1 MNWHKHEA
9 SQFLT
14 TIDVSVQ
21 LLVIYSVPV
30 GCLSLGFISLLLL
43 GVESRANDLSIFIRN
58 LLEQQALKGHDFV

>member
-1 MNWHKHEA
+1 MNRHKHEA

-30 GCLSLGFISLLLL
+30 GCLSLGFISLLLP
-43 GVESRANDLSIFIRN
+43 GVESRVNDFSISISN
-58 LLEQQALKGHDFV
+58 LLEQQGLQGHDFV

>member
-1 MNWHKHEA
+1 MNRHIHEV

-14 TIDVSVQ
+14 TIDVSVE

-43 GVESRANDLSIFIRN
+43 GVESRANELSTFIRN